1 MKKKILLQ
9 ELAEHFAARE
19 GLTKKKAELFVR
31 TFFDL
36 IEQGIFEDKFV
47 KIKGFGTF
55 KLVAVGERESVNIKT
70 GERIQIGGHSKM
82 AFVPDTALKELVNKP
97 FAHFETVDLN
107 DDTTQQELDAIDKES
122 ATWETNDEADD
133 EEEMLIAVTEAQPT
147 PSAQEATDTDSPAPS
162 AQPTQPEKVEA
173 DDETPA
179 ETPITVHVPA
189 NKDKL

>member
-82 AFVPDTALKELVNKP
+82 AFVPDTALKEMVNKP

-147 PSAQEATDTDSPAPS
+147 PSAQEAADTDSPAPS

-173 DDETPA
+173 DD
-179 ETPITVHVPA
+179 
-189 NKDKL
+189 

>member
-82 AFVPDTALKELVNKP
+82 AFVPDTADRKSV
-97 FAHFETVDLN
+97 V
-107 DDTTQQELDAIDKES
+107 
-122 ATWETNDEADD
+122 
-133 EEEMLIAVTEAQPT
+133 
-147 PSAQEATDTDSPAPS
+147 
-162 AQPTQPEKVEA
+162 
-173 DDETPA
+173 
-179 ETPITVHVPA
+179 
-189 NKDKL
+189 